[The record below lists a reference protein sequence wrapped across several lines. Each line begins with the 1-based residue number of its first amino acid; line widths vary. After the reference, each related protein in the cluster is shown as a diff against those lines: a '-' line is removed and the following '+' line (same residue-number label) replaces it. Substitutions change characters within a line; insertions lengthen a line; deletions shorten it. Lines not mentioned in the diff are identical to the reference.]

1 MNLLNKKDYK
11 LYSNFL
17 NTLAKDLNKFYFS
30 KLKHHSF
37 GAVLKFQDN
46 FSSYSFFFINLN
58 NICLFTILA
67 QMQKIQIKYF
77 QFLVL

>member
-30 KLKHHSF
+30 KLNKTFAYLTNLKVKAMILLQHLTKH
-37 GAVLKFQDN
+37 LK
-46 FSSYSFFFINLN
+46 NL
-58 NICLFTILA
+58 LD
-67 QMQKIQIKYF
+67 
-77 QFLVL
+77 

>member
-30 KLKHHSF
+30 KLNKTLH
-37 GAVLKFQDN
+37 D
-46 FSSYSFFFINLN
+46 I
-58 NICLFTILA
+58 
-67 QMQKIQIKYF
+67 
-77 QFLVL
+77 

>member
-30 KLKHHSF
+30 KLNKTFAYLTNLKVKAMILLQALTKH
-37 GAVLKFQDN
+37 LK
-46 FSSYSFFFINLN
+46 NL
-58 NICLFTILA
+58 LD
-67 QMQKIQIKYF
+67 
-77 QFLVL
+77 

>member
-30 KLKHHSF
+30 KLNKTRIHPYRGRHHSE
-37 GAVLKFQDN
+37 N
-46 FSSYSFFFINLN
+46 
-58 NICLFTILA
+58 
-67 QMQKIQIKYF
+67 
-77 QFLVL
+77 